1 MTPTERIKLMLENKP
16 VDRPGVAL
24 WKHFSLVDRD
34 ELDFVNKT
42 ISFQE
47 ENNWDLIKVWSAQS

>member
-1 MTPTERIKLMLENKP
+1 MTPTERIKLMLENKT